1 MVHFENDPHIRL
13 LPSCSNAG
21 LTKALRR
28 RQIDVCGGGA
38 TAGKFPMP
46 MIGRVG
52 AELLIHGRLER
63 IRDLEL
69 GGALGAGL

>member
-1 MVHFENDPHIRL
+1 MAQFENDAHTRL
-13 LPSCSNAG
+13 LPICSNAS

-38 TAGKFPMP
+38 TAGKFPMS

-52 AELLIHGRLER
+52 AKLLIHGRLER
-63 IRDLEL
+63 IHDLEL